1 MTGLKIS
8 EKYREIIGTSFPFIL
23 LMMSQSINSI
33 VDMFI
38 VGRISIDAIAAVGLC
53 GFIFSIM
60 TSGIT
65 GIMISVQTEVAK
77 SLGSGRSDMAINA
90 LHSALI
96 VGFLLGVAVI
106 GLSFLLPPALA
117 LFIHEP
123 ELLINSTTYL
133 HMLSFAAPAIGMVRA
148 FRGYYGA
155 IGANRLSVIIILLI
169 YIFNFIIGFT
179 LVKSGFGIAGA
190 GAGTSFAF
198 YIGAFLFVL
207 SNKLLPPEYR
217 FLKINNPSSKI
228 KPIMSLSFYAGSQ
241 QLFFSGGFAV
251 MFVIAGQMASPSL
264 AVITVLNNLL
274 LLSITPLIGIGMA
287 SAVYVSKSI
296 GARKITEAQD
306 WGNVALK
313 MGLLIFIIQLLILLN
328 PHWVMSLFIKNSA
341 IVNDYV
347 WLFQITVI
355 MVISEVFA
363 QILKFSMFGAGYNKK
378 IAMTTIP
385 LQWLIFIPAALYFC
399 SFHQKNITFLWI
411 LFLGYRA
418 IEAIF
423 MYIIWKNKKWMP
435 VDLGVLTSEPVN

>member
-1 MTGLKIS
+1 MMGLKIS
-8 EKYREIIGTSFPFIL
+8 EKYRELIGVSFPFML

-96 VGFLLGVAVI
+96 VGVMLGIAVI
-106 GLSFLLPPALA
+106 GISFLLPPMLA
-117 LFIHEP
+117 FFIHESV
-123 ELLINSTTYL
+123 LLRDSTTYL
-133 HMLSFAAPAIGMVRA
+133 QMLSFAAPAIGIVRA

-155 IGANRLSVIIILLI
+155 IGENRLSVIIILLI
-169 YIFNFIIGFT
+169 YFFNFVIGLT
-179 LVKSGFGIAGA
+179 LVNSGFGIAGA

-198 YIGAFLFVL
+198 YIGAFLFIV
-207 SNKLLPPEYR
+207 SGKLLSPEYH
-217 FLKINNPSSKI
+217 FLKIYNPLTKI
-228 KPIMSLSFYAGSQ
+228 KSIVSLSFYAGSQ
-241 QLFFSGGFAV
+241 QLFFSSGFAV
-251 MFVIAGQMASPSL
+251 MFIIAGQMAPPAL
-264 AVITVLNNLL
+264 AVITVLNNLI

-296 GARKITEAQD
+296 GARNDRDAQE
-306 WGNVALK
+306 WVNAALK
-313 MGLLIFIIQLLILLN
+313 IGLIIFIIQLLILLD
-328 PHWVMSLFIKNSA
+328 PHWVMSVFIKNPL

-363 QILKFSMFGAGYNKK
+363 QILKFSMFGASYNKK
-378 IAMTTIP
+378 IALITIP
-385 LQWLIFIPAALYFC
+385 LQWLIFIPSALYFC
-399 SFHQKNITFLWI
+399 SFHQKNIAFLWI

-423 MYIIWKNKKWMP
+423 MYIIWTNKKWIP
-435 VDLGVLTSEPVN
+435 IDSETPTS